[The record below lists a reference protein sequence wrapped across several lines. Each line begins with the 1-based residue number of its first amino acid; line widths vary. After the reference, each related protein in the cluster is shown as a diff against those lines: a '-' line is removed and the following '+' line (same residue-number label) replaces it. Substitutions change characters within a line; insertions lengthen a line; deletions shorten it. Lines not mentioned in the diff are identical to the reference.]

1 MDAADLRRVLTD
13 AGAEKLAA
21 RALDVRARH
30 AWWSLR
36 VRQSA
41 PWARQASAAAPCTPD
56 AVRSAAQ
63 SCAAL
68 AAAAVRQPPVAQ
80 PGAAAQREAEVR
92 PML

>member
-1 MDAADLRRVLTD
+1 MDAADLRRELPD

-21 RALDVRARH
+21 RALDVRARD

-68 AAAAVRQPPVAQ
+68 EAAAVRQPPVGQ
-80 PGAAAQREAEVR
+80 PGAAVQRAAEVR